1 MPSVSKGLWLTRSYD
16 AHDGV
21 ERPSQGGRQGS
32 KCTPAV
38 RKASSQVR
46 NARGAG
52 RRAPGLPS
60 AMALAMPL
68 SSPPVVLMSPAAA
81 PSPHREINPG

>member
-1 MPSVSKGLWLTRSYD
+1 MPSVSKGLWLTRSFD
-16 AHDGV
+16 AHDGA

-60 AMALAMPL
+60 AMAVAMPL
-68 SSPPVVLMSPAAA
+68 SSPPVVLMSPA
-81 PSPHREINPG
+81 PSPHPEINPG